1 MSGAVE
7 GQVSRKVNI
16 FELPAL
22 RLRYATLSAKKE
34 MPMPI
39 FTPGRRW
46 QPAYSPFKQE
56 SLGSKLMEDLE
67 YMIKG
72 PLFGCRMCGNC
83 MLQET
88 AFICPMEC
96 PKGLRNGP
104 CGGSTPEHCYVDK
117 TRPCI
122 WYKIFERSFMMGR
135 EERLLEVLPPLDWE
149 KVGEETWKDVAAEV
163 KKNGTGKVLKSIA
176 LNWGD
181 NRWKTWEL
189 IFRNVRQPEWWQ
201 GDAEYH
207 TPKYEAPVSNLEKQL
222 KAGEFVVAC
231 EIAPPLS
238 MSTKK
243 LVENINLVKSYVTAI
258 NFTDNASATPRMTSW
273 ACSKFAIENG
283 AEPVMQIA
291 ARDRTRASLQGEI
304 IGATAMGVRNVLCV
318 TGDSPVLAPRPR
330 GRMDIN
336 DMDAI
341 QMLWILRRM
350 RDEGHYLDGRE
361 IKFPPKF
368 FLGAAASPFASD
380 PKFQALREQ
389 KKVNAGA
396 QFFQT
401 NLVYDV
407 ERMETWLNE
416 LTKRNILDKVFIM
429 VGITPLKSAK
439 MTHYMTQVPGVFV
452 PESIIKRMEDAEAKG
467 GPPAAQEEGVKIA
480 LEIVTKVKA
489 LYGHGIHGL
498 HIMPVGWEDIVPRIV
513 TEADLLPKGFVKP
526 EAQKIPA

>member
-1 MSGAVE
+1 
-7 GQVSRKVNI
+7 
-16 FELPAL
+16 
-22 RLRYATLSAKKE
+22 
-34 MPMPI
+34 MPI

-46 QPAYSPFKQE
+46 QPAYRPFKKE
-56 SLGSKLMEDLE
+56 TFGNRALETLE
-67 YMIKG
+67 YAIKG

-122 WYKIFERSFMMGR
+122 WYKIYERSFNMGR
-135 EERLLEVLPPLDWE
+135 QEKLLEVLPPLDWE
-149 KVGEETWKDVAAEV
+149 KVGTETWGDVLGRIKQV
-163 KKNGTGKVLKSIA
+163 GVGKVAKGLLFRS
-176 LNWGD
+176 
-181 NRWKTWEL
+181 RQVRYQTWDEV
-189 IFRNVRQPEWWQ
+189 FAYVRQPDWWQ
-201 GDAEYH
+201 GDDKYH
-207 TPKYEAPVSNLEKQL
+207 APGYTEPVSDLERRF

-238 MSTKK
+238 VSTKK
-243 LVENINLVKSYVTAI
+243 LIENIELVKPYVTAI

-273 ACSKFAIENG
+273 ACSRIAIEHG

-291 ARDRTRASLQGEI
+291 ARDRTRASLQAEI
-304 IGATAMGVRNVLCV
+304 LGATALGVKNVLCV

-336 DMDAI
+336 DLDAI
-341 QMLWILRRM
+341 QMIWILRRM
-350 RDEGHYLDGRE
+350 RDEGRYLDGRE

-368 FLGAAASPFASD
+368 FLGAAASPFASE
-380 PKFQALREQ
+380 PKFQALREH

-401 NLVYDV
+401 NLVYDMDRF
-407 ERMETWLNE
+407 EIWLNE
-416 LTKRNILDKVFIM
+416 IAKRGILDKVYIM
-429 VGITPLKSAK
+429 VGITPLKSLK
-439 MTHYMTQVPGVFV
+439 MTQYMTQVPGVYI
-452 PESIIKRMEDAEAKG
+452 PPAILKRMEDADKAG
-467 GPPAAQEEGVKIA
+467 NAQEEGVQIA
-480 LEIVTKVKA
+480 LELVRKIKEYEKQGV
-489 LYGHGIHGL
+489 HGL

-513 TEADLLPKGFVKP
+513 KEAGLMREALP
-526 EAQKIPA
+526 A